1 MKRIAEFKEL
11 LGKTI
16 VKIEGAEKDNN
27 EIIFICLDKSK
38 YVMYHE
44 QDCCE
49 NVFIEDVCGD
59 VKNLIGFP
67 ILLAEETT
75 NSDESPLDND
85 KWDDSYT
92 WTYYRFA
99 TVKGFVTIRWY
110 GTSNG
115 YYSERVDF
123 ICDESEDT

>member
-1 MKRIAEFKEL
+1 MRRTAKFKEL

-16 VKIEGAEKDNN
+16 VEIEGAEKDNDK
-27 EIIFICLDKSK
+27 IIFICLDKSK

-44 QDCCE
+44 QNCCE
-49 NVFIEDVCGD
+49 TVFIEDVCGD
-59 VKNLIGFP
+59 VKNLIGSP

-75 NSDESPLDND
+75 NADEPPID

-92 WTYYRFA
+92 WTFYRLA
-99 TVKGFVTIRWY
+99 TVKGYVTVRWY

-115 YYSERVDF
+115 YYSESVDF
-123 ICDESEDT
+123 ICNESEDTE